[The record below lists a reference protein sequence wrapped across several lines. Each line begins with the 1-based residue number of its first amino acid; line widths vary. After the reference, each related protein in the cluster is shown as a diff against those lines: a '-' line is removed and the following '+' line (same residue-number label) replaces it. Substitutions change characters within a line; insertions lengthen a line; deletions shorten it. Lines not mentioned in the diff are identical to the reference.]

1 MDDKERIEY
10 IILEKQLSNTEF
22 CAKANIAPATLSHI
36 LGGRSKPSLAI
47 LRGVVMG
54 FPDLNPEWV
63 LLGIGNMYRENA
75 ATVNSDTNTSSDS
88 PISSDGSN
96 DEAFGD
102 FGNMADMF
110 ATPQH
115 TNIYNG
121 KTQNLAQHKPATEK
135 NEMSKQNISDIVR
148 ETLEQTQKPQR
159 KIVEIRIFFDDGTYE
174 TFYSK

>member
-75 ATVNSDTNTSSDS
+75 TSANIDTNDSSDS
-88 PISSDGSN
+88 PISSNGTDGMFEFECTSYLYFKVVEDGIKYVQIPVKVN
-96 DEAFGD
+96 GD
-102 FGNMADMF
+102 
-110 ATPQH
+110 
-115 TNIYNG
+115 YNP
-121 KTQNLAQHKPATEK
+121 KTHA
-135 NEMSKQNISDIVR
+135 ISF
-148 ETLEQTQKPQR
+148 E
-159 KIVEIRIFFDDGTYE
+159 
-174 TFYSK
+174 YSI